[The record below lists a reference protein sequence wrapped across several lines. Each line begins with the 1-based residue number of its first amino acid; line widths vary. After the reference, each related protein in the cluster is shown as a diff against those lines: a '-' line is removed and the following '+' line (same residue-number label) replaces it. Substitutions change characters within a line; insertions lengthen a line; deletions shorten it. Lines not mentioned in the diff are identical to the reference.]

1 MESFLYDGINLLYM
15 VRGRPIG
22 SVVRNNIIEILYFL
36 GSAHG
41 YHIYKVYK
49 NVYSPVTLRAIYYHL
64 KKGLE
69 TEELAVAD
77 IQKEKGDFSWG
88 TEAEKT
94 YYKLGKRAKPK
105 IDERLKLFLESRP
118 DLKQK
123 K

>member
-1 MESFLYDGINLLYM
+1 M

-22 SVVRNNIIEILYFL
+22 SKVRQNMIEILYFL

-49 NVYSPVTLRAIYYHL
+49 NVYAPVTLRAIYYHL

-69 TEELAVAD
+69 TDEFEIAE
-77 IQKEKGDFSWG
+77 IQKEHGDFSWG

-105 IDERLKLFLESRP
+105 IDNQLKLFLDSKPEF
-118 DLKQK
+118 KQR
-123 K
+123 

>member
-1 MESFLYDGINLLYM
+1 MGSK
-15 VRGRPIG
+15 VRQN
-22 SVVRNNIIEILYFL
+22 VVEILYFL

-49 NVYSPVTLRAIYYHL
+49 NVFEPVTLRAIYYHL
-64 KKGLE
+64 KKGVE

-77 IQKEKGDFSWG
+77 VQKERGDFSWG

-94 YYKLGKRAKPK
+94 YYKLGRRAKPR
-105 IDERLKLFLESRP
+105 IDERLKLFLDSRP
-118 DLKQK
+118 DMKQQK